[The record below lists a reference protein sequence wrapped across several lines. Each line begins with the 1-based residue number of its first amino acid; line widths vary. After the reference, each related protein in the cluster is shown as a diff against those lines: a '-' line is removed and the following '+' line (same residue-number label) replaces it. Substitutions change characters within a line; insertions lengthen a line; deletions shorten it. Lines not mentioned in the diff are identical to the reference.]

1 VKFGFKIC
9 ISFSREMPEWKS
21 KQLSKRATWRDF
33 GFLNGKSELLTGA
46 EPETCNRLSTQR
58 RKGAKE

>member
-1 VKFGFKIC
+1 VEEQTVIKT
-9 ISFSREMPEWKS
+9 RHL
-21 KQLSKRATWRDF
+21 LSKRDTWRDF